1 MNQWSNLNCDRYGHL
16 ITAVGGSSSKIDWSR
31 EFPNAERIALT
42 PRSVQSTERNA
53 EKPAPFDSQLQ
64 TVVERSLIRRILIPI
79 DAAHVEAADLK
90 PILRVARRFNAEV
103 TLLHCYS
110 TPPSFDYAVGPSA
123 LKEVS
128 LHRHKVWARLLML
141 CDDVQKFYSKCC
153 WEFTFGSLP
162 AAILRTSERLQADLI
177 AVSVSLDFAS
187 HCWTTKDLL
196 DELVRR
202 ANCAVLGVPSARS
215 K

>member
-1 MNQWSNLNCDRYGHL
+1 MNQWSSLNCDRYGHL
-16 ITAVGGSSSKIDWSR
+16 ITTLGRSCPKIDRSR
-31 EFPNAERIALT
+31 EVPDPERIALT
-42 PRSVQSTERNA
+42 PRSVQSTGRDA

-64 TVVERSLIRRILIPI
+64 TVAKKSPIRRILVPI
-79 DAAHVEAADLK
+79 DAAHVEAVDLK
-90 PILRVARRFNAEV
+90 PILRVARRFDAEV

-128 LHRHKVWARLLML
+128 LHRHMVWVRLLQL
-141 CDDVQKFYSKCC
+141 CDDVQRFFSKCC
-153 WEFTFGSLP
+153 WQFTFGPLP
-162 AAILRTSERLQADLI
+162 AAILRASERLQADLI
-177 AVSVSLDFAS
+177 AVPLSLDFVS

-202 ANCAVLGVPSARS
+202 ANCAVLAVPSARG